1 MMITA
6 VLVKRSMARC
16 FFVAGI
22 TEIIRIAACKLNAHN
37 IKWRITMFASYF
49 IINRFTFYINHYC
62 PKK

>member
-6 VLVKRSMARC
+6 LRVKRSMARC

-22 TEIIRIAACKLNAHN
+22 TEIIGIAASKLNARN
-37 IKWRITMFASYF
+37 IKWRIIMFASYF

-62 PKK
+62 CKK

>member
-6 VLVKRSMARC
+6 VRVKRSMARC

-22 TEIIRIAACKLNAHN
+22 TGIIGIAACKLNAHN
-37 IKWRITMFASYF
+37 IKWRITIFAYCF

-62 PKK
+62 CKK